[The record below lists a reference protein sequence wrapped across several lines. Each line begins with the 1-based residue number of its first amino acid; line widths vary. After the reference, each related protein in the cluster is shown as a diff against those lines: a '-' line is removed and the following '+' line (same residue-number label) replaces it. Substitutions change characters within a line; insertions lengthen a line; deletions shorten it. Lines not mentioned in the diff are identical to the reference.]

1 MAEDPQYEA
10 EKDTVS
16 HSNMPDAS
24 AEIAKAI
31 NEAAK
36 DVSKNISVQMSAER
50 LLKATLESLPPP
62 HRIEDCKQL
71 TITREN
77 YIPLR

>member
-62 HRIEDCKQL
+62 HRIED
-71 TITREN
+71 TIE
-77 YIPLR
+77 IILKEDIESDE